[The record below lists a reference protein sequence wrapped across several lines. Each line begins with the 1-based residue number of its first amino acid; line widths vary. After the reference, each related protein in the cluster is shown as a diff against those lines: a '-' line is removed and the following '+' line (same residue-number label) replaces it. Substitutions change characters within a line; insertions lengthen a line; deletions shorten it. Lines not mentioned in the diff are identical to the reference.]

1 MLETTPLHNKQEV
14 SIARKATAQKLEE
27 AMASSAFPR
36 YAALA
41 LIAVAFVYM
50 YIENHK
56 SSFTFSTTPTLL
68 YKVDQCQEDEFKL
81 IRTACCSSQDMA
93 VLGGVDVVEMFT
105 FPDDEQVPTL
115 GSPSIAAI
123 LPTRV
128 GNFRFLFVN
137 EENRA
142 KFLVNPWQY
151 APAWGGFCAMGIGY
165 ESQYFTTQA
174 RDRLG
179 PNSDLSTWTI
189 INGRL
194 YFFGGQGPK
203 DKFLDALPDSIS
215 YGDAHWSNMFGGVYD
230 GHFNTNCFHRQL
242 FFDTVRRIRTPS
254 DDDEE
259 PEVRPSKT
267 QAAPVSADGTA
278 SVSEPSDSNIMMG
291 HKIVKDDEGNIIEVD
306 GQPVAKVGKVV
317 SPVDN
322 SLFAKYASEKAL
334 WQNVAPTPKEDPKE
348 TFMNSHEIVRDEN
361 GMIIMIDGISIIS
374 NQFSV
379 AASEKTAASVEVQ
392 NEGRRLLSEQVET
405 SIDKTVD
412 SLVSLKSTP
421 VKIGKKQLMKLD
433 AAESITTSE
442 EELPSSTEEKNSTE
456 NEVSVE
462 DGSEVENA
470 VESLVSLKA
479 SSPAKIGKKQLL
491 KMDVIETTDTGPAPM
506 AEEEGPSDSSEQ
518 SLSKEVSAQSTD
530 FQQNTVDTLVS
541 LKASAAS
548 TMIMMDEE
556 TKAAGHKVVYCSKT
570 KPCGE
575 ISKNLY
581 KDDLKQIENVFN
593 RDSIKSDSPGSENTK
608 ENVFVPTFPLLHL
621 DKAPEDSPAFSTNE
635 ILNDDIDMLKEIIG
649 VDDIDVVDT

>member
-1 MLETTPLHNKQEV
+1 MLETTPLHINQEV
-14 SIARKATAQKLEE
+14 SIARKATAPKLEE

-41 LIAVAFVYM
+41 LIGIAFVYM

-56 SSFTFSTTPTLL
+56 SSFRLSTTATML
-68 YKVDQCQEDEFKL
+68 YKVDQCQEEEFKL

-93 VLGGVDVVEMFT
+93 VLGGVDVVEIFT

-242 FFDTVRRIRTPS
+242 FFDTVRGIMTPS

-267 QAAPVSADGTA
+267 QAAPVSADGA
-278 SVSEPSDSNIMMG
+278 GSVSEPSDSNIMMG

-433 AAESITTSE
+433 AAESTTSE
-442 EELPSSTEEKNSTE
+442 EELPSSTEEKNSTA

-462 DGSEVENA
+462 EGSEVENA

-479 SSPAKIGKKQLL
+479 SSPSKIGKKQLL
-491 KMDVIETTDTGPAPM
+491 KMDVIETTETVPAPTS
-506 AEEEGPSDSSEQ
+506 EEEGPSDSSEQ
-518 SLSKEVSAQSTD
+518 SQSKEVAAQSTD

-593 RDSIKSDSPGSENTK
+593 RDSIKSDSPGSESTK

-621 DKAPEDSPAFSTNE
+621 DEAPEDSPAFSTNE